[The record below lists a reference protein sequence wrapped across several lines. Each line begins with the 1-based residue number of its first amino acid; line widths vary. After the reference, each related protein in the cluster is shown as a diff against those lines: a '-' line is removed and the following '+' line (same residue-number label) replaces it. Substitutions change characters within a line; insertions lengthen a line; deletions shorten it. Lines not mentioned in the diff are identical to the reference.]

1 VFDKKIEKQMTEEI
15 LDFSYSSFLIS
26 SVHHY
31 GTAAWGPSCWVLW
44 IADAKKL
51 KEQVIYCEE
60 YL

>member
-1 VFDKKIEKQMTEEI
+1 MLSRLVITFLSRSI
-15 LDFSYSSFLIS
+15 LTLSSFLIS
-26 SVHHY
+26 SVHHH
-31 GTAAWGPSCWVLW
+31 GTADWGPSCWVLW